1 MLTLL
6 RKKNARQHK
15 NKFSGNEEKR
25 VQDEESNVYYHY
37 YFITILYASSSSFH
51 VPVYMYMPS
60 TELILKR
67 GLSKFYW
74 HDMLNDNTDGD
85 EDE

>member
-1 MLTLL
+1 M
-6 RKKNARQHK
+6 KKSECK
-15 NKFSGNEEKR
+15 MKKVMFIII
-25 VQDEESNVYYHY
+25 Y

-74 HDMLNDNTDGD
+74 HDMF
-85 EDE
+85 ER